1 MGEDGEVVRRRTIIT
16 LGPRTGST
24 GSINVTLM
32 SNGSQTDLLRGTE
45 VTEQKRPS
53 SLSSMPITTKL
64 FITEPEIIRKDRKET
79 QKDEDENG
87 EASLRPNAASNTR
100 SSTVS
105 AFNAR
110 RTIEQRRQHQAQQ
123 QQVFL
128 FYYYY
133 MIIIFCLKINITEF
147 APALFDKIRIY

>member
-1 MGEDGEVVRRRTIIT
+1 VGEDGEVVRRRTIIT

-45 VTEQKRPS
+45 MTEQKRPS
-53 SLSSMPITTKL
+53 SLSNMPVTTKL
-64 FITEPEIIRKDRKET
+64 FIAEPEIIRKERKET

-87 EASLRPNAASNTR
+87 EASSRPTAATNTR
-100 SSTVS
+100 VSTVS

-110 RTIEQRRQHQAQQ
+110 RTIEQRRQHQALQ
-123 QQVFL
+123 QQVNL
-128 FYYYY
+128 FY
-133 MIIIFCLKINITEF
+133 L
-147 APALFDKIRIY
+147 